1 MEEALEWIEILT
13 GYRPLEL
20 LFATVDH
27 YRDSEPRMAHKA
39 HVVHHSPG
47 RVRLRMQ
54 HKRHDAEFFRAVQAR
69 LSEIDSVHSVEVNPA
84 TGSILVRYSGEI
96 SHLIGQAMAYGLQE
110 FAEVEFG
117 LPPLEPISGRL
128 KGRLGGVSTLITRA
142 TGGTVDGGSAVVIA
156 LLLAGTFQVV
166 RGQVLGP
173 AVPLLWYAAQA
184 VSGMLPESRKN

>member
-1 MEEALEWIEILT
+1 
-13 GYRPLEL
+13 
-20 LFATVDH
+20 
-27 YRDSEPRMAHKA
+27 MAHKA
-39 HVVHHSPG
+39 HVVHHSTG

-54 HKRHDAEFFRAVQAR
+54 HKRHDAEFFRAVQER
-69 LSEIDSVHSVEVNPA
+69 LSSIDGVQHVEVNPA

-96 SHLIGQAMAYGLQE
+96 SRLIGQAMAHGLQE

-117 LPPLEPISGRL
+117 SPPLGSISDRL
-128 KGRLGGVSTLITRA
+128 KGRMGDVSALIARA

-156 LLLAGTFQVV
+156 LLVAGTLQFV

-184 VSGMLPESRKN
+184 VSGMLPESRN